1 MDVSLAL
8 SIENN
13 ELKQDRDIFMKCAMK
28 LLLMLMLF
36 NSVSSIAQSFDWL
49 KPIKHED
56 ATAYIAKD
64 GHWLI
69 NSSSIKSKPN
79 KSRKFTE
86 YIKRIRKAPTAQMA
100 AKIVLQQIV
109 DTSKNSTTGY
119 ISVNDEL
126 NFYYTPIVETK
137 SPEATHMP
145 ATSLLLRH
153 YRKDIKQVMEIVLS
167 EVSAVKK
174 VGDM

>member
-1 MDVSLAL
+1 
-8 SIENN
+8 
-13 ELKQDRDIFMKCAMK
+13 MKSAMK
-28 LLLMLMLF
+28 LLLMLILF

-49 KPIKHED
+49 KPIKHEN

-69 NSSSIKSKPN
+69 DTSSIQLLPN
-79 KSRKFTE
+79 KSGKFSE
-86 YIKRIRKAPTAQMA
+86 YIKRVRKAPTAQMA
-100 AKIVLQQIV
+100 AKVVLQQIA

-126 NFYYTPIVETK
+126 NFYYTPIVEAK
-137 SPEATHMP
+137 SPAATHMP
-145 ATSLLLRH
+145 TTSLLLRH

-167 EVSAVKK
+167 EVNAIKK
-174 VGDM
+174 VGDI